1 MKTPIKLNTISYD
14 EFIVNDEDGNLI
26 TGLTSG
32 DFTIKLYNPSGSEV
46 SGSITVTITEL
57 GNGLYRTNFTPNAL
71 GNWTL
76 LITNAT
82 HFPYGK
88 TENYSCINYLNDDIG
103 VIVELIKQYNAG
115 RWRID
120 TTTNKMY
127 FYKDDNSTVIAVFD
141 LKDENGNPSVTDV
154 FERRRNT

>member
-1 MKTPIKLNTISYD
+1 MKVNIKLNAINYD
-14 EFIVNDEDGNLI
+14 EFVVNDADGNLV
-26 TGLTSG
+26 TGLVQG
-32 DFTIKLYNPSGSEV
+32 DFTVKLYNPSGSEV
-46 SGSITVTITEL
+46 SGSIAVTITEL

-71 GNWTL
+71 GTWTL

-88 TENYSCINYLNDDIG
+88 TGNYSCINYLNDDIG

-120 TTTNKMY
+120 TSTNKMY
-127 FYKDDNSTVIAVFD
+127 FYKDDNTTVIAVFD
-141 LKDENGNPSVTDV
+141 LKDASGNPSVTDV